1 MCVENK
7 QKGQIKQYFKS
18 VSSKDMVANKQFYG
32 VVKPFF
38 SNKPFFIL
46 IIIFR
51 LMIKLKLFL
60 MR

>member
-18 VSSKDMVANKQFYG
+18 VSSKAMVANKQFYG

-46 IIIFR
+46 MIIFR